1 MPKVDNMAMLMM
13 KVVVM
18 YDHDEYLPD
27 VMFININVI
36 FMYDRDDYMNIQYEY
51 FLSI

>member
-27 VMFININVI
+27 VMFINIDMI
-36 FMYDRDDYMNIQYEY
+36 FMYEKWSFGGGYLGQC
-51 FLSI
+51 

>member
-1 MPKVDNMAMLMM
+1 MPKVDNRAVLMM

-36 FMYDRDDYMNIQYEY
+36 FTYDHEEQYEY
-51 FLSI
+51 LPDVM

>member
-1 MPKVDNMAMLMM
+1 MAMSMM

-18 YDHDEYLPD
+18 QYHDEYLPN

-36 FMYDRDDYMNIQYEY
+36 FMYDHEEQYEY
-51 FLSI
+51 LPDVM